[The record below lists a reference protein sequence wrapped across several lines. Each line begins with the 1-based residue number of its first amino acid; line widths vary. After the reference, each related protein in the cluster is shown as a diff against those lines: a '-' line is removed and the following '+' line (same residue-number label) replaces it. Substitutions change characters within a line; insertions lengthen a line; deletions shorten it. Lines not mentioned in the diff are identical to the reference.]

1 MKTSASQFLYLRPV
15 SPLRCQLANATPF
28 FPQFH
33 RTIPPTQQQLNHSRP
48 FVQNVLTPLQ
58 TLTASRIL
66 PYHASD
72 LYALIADI
80 SSYSSFVP
88 YCTSSTVTSQS
99 NPDSTY
105 SKQWPRAADLRV
117 GWESFNEVFRSRVYC
132 QPDRILE
139 AVAGDAESS
148 IPREQLPHY
157 YENGNSMA
165 DSPQSSSEDAT
176 SKIFSSLLTRW
187 TLREFPF
194 KSPPSDGKRIH
205 DAGREEASAP
215 RTEVDLV
222 IEVRFANPMYAALS
236 QAAAPKVAG
245 MMIGAFENR
254 VREVLGSGHAEGR
267 EGVERAGKGGHT
279 QSL

>member
-1 MKTSASQFLYLRPV
+1 M
-15 SPLRCQLANATPF
+15 
-28 FPQFH
+28 
-33 RTIPPTQQQLNHSRP
+33 
-48 FVQNVLTPLQ
+48 
-58 TLTASRIL
+58 
-66 PYHASD
+66 
-72 LYALIADI
+72 
-80 SSYSSFVP
+80 
-88 YCTSSTVTSQS
+88 TSQS
-99 NPDSTY
+99 SPDSTY

-132 QPDRILE
+132 QPDKILE

-157 YENGNSMA
+157 YENEIPSL
-165 DSPQSSSEDAT
+165 DSSLSSSEDAT

-205 DAGREEASAP
+205 DAGHEEASAP

-222 IEVRFANPMYAALS
+222 IEVRFANPMYAALT

-245 MMIGAFENR
+245 MMIGAFEKR
-254 VREVLGSGHAEGR
+254 VREVLGTGHAEGR
-267 EGVERAGKGGHT
+267 EGVERAVKRG
-279 QSL
+279 